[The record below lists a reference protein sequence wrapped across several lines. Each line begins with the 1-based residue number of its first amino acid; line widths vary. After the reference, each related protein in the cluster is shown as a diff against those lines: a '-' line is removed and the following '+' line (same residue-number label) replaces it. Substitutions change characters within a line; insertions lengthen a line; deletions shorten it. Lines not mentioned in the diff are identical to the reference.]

1 MMKATERI
9 HAKYRQSSARFPQS
23 LVPAPPPMPQV
34 GHYPSTHATWIDA
47 QLTLAGGTDLGILLS
62 FWGPFEG

>member
-1 MMKATERI
+1 
-9 HAKYRQSSARFPQS
+9 
-23 LVPAPPPMPQV
+23 MPQV